1 MLNLSKGPHH
11 RRMPVSFFF
20 GAIIATSVLAAI
32 LLMQSACSKK
42 VKTEAVSSSS
52 PVRLV
57 LLPFN
62 VPSGDQEL
70 RWAAMAAP
78 ILMAKAGEKTPG
90 LEIIPL
96 WQSMPTALNAAGP
109 SRAFTEQSAAN
120 VASWMSA
127 KWSVLGELAPAK
139 TGVSMVVDFVPARA
153 NVVPFRYLKAGKLDA
168 IGASFYDA
176 YVQFLRYLVAKP
188 FQPEQDNEMTMTSV
202 KDLAEALD
210 REYGWSAEAE
220 PGKAQEIVASLVR
233 SNEQLARALFSP
245 TLYPSLAEK
254 KKEEN

>member
-1 MLNLSKGPHH
+1 MLNLSKRPHY
-11 RRMPVSFFF
+11 RRMPASVFF

-32 LLMQSACSKK
+32 LMMQSACSKK
-42 VKTEAVSSSS
+42 IKPEAVSSSS

-96 WQSMPTALNAAGP
+96 WQTMPTALNAAGP

-153 NVVPFRYLKAGKLDA
+153 NVVPFRYLKTGKLDA

-210 REYGWSAEAE
+210 REYGWSGEAE
-220 PGKAQEIVASLVR
+220 PGKAQEIVASLIR
-233 SNEQLARALFSP
+233 SNEQLARTLFSP
-245 TLYPSLAEK
+245 TLYPSLSEK

>member
-1 MLNLSKGPHH
+1 MLNLSKKPHH
-11 RRMPVSFFF
+11 RRMPASFFI
-20 GAIIATSVLAAI
+20 GAMIATSVLAAI
-32 LLMQSACSKK
+32 LLLQSACSKK
-42 VKTEAVSSSS
+42 VKAEAASSSS

-78 ILMAKAGEKTPG
+78 ILLAKAGEKTPG

-127 KWSVLGELAPAK
+127 KWSVMGELTPAK
-139 TGVSMVVDFVPARA
+139 NGVSMVVDFVPARA
-153 NVVPFRYLKAGKLDA
+153 SLVPFRYLKTGKLEA
-168 IGASFYDA
+168 IGVDFYDT
-176 YVQFLRYLVAKP
+176 YVQFLRYLAAKP
-188 FQPEQDNEMTMTSV
+188 FQPETDTGMTMTSV
-202 KDLAEALD
+202 KELAETLD
-210 REYGWSAEAE
+210 REYGWSGAAD
-220 PGKAQEIVASLVR
+220 PGKAQEIVAGLVH

-245 TLYPSLAEK
+245 ILYPSLAEK
-254 KKEEN
+254 KKDN